1 MSWKTVDISISSSD
15 IIDKIPTTILEE
27 ELKERKELQV
37 ADIKQA
43 EREER
48 WRSEDFDI
56 EIDPEDYGLINEEDV
71 SLDGFEDNQLI
82 SKLTNR
88 GYEVF
93 GENEGYP
100 VQLDNVSKY
109 IQDLSSYKF
118 KEFMCD
124 VCGLSHL
131 ATKEEI
137 INEIKNRL

>member
-1 MSWKTVDISISSSD
+1 MSWKKVDISISSSD
-15 IIDKIPTTILEE
+15 IIDKIPTTILEK

-56 EIDPEDYGLINEEDV
+56 EIDPEDYGLVDEEAITLENFDD
-71 SLDGFEDNQLI
+71 SDMIYELI
-82 SKLTNR
+82 TH
-88 GYEVF
+88 GYEIFDKNAV
-93 GENEGYP
+93 YP
-100 VQLDNVSKY
+100 VKLNNVSNY

-137 INEIKNRL
+137 INGIKNRL

>member
-1 MSWKTVDISISSSD
+1 MSWKTVDISISSSE
-15 IIDKIPTTILEE
+15 IIDKIPTSILEE
-27 ELKERKELQV
+27 ELKDRKELQV

-56 EIDPEDYGLINEEDV
+56 EIDPESYGLIDEEDV
-71 SLDGFEDNQLI
+71 TLANFDDSDMIYELI
-82 SKLTNR
+82 TH

-93 GENEGYP
+93 DKDDVYP
-100 VQLDNVSKY
+100 IKLNNVSKY
-109 IQDLSSYKF
+109 IQELSSYKF

-124 VCGLSHL
+124 ICGLSHL
-131 ATKEEI
+131 ATNEEI

>member
-1 MSWKTVDISISSSD
+1 MSWRTVDISISSSD
-15 IIDKIPTTILEE
+15 IVDKIPTSILEE

-56 EIDPEDYGLINEEDV
+56 EIDPESYGLIDEEDV
-71 SLDGFEDNQLI
+71 SLDGFEDYQLI
-82 SKLTNR
+82 SKLADH
-88 GYEVF
+88 GYEIFDKDVV
-93 GENEGYP
+93 YP
-100 VQLDNVSKY
+100 VKLDNVSKY
-109 IQDLSSYKF
+109 IQELSSYKF

-124 VCGLSHL
+124 ICGLSHL
-131 ATKEEI
+131 ATNEEI

>member
-1 MSWKTVDISISSSD
+1 MNWKTVDISISSSD
-15 IIDKIPTTILEE
+15 IIDKIPTTILEK

-56 EIDPEDYGLINEEDV
+56 EIDPEDYGLIDEEDV
-71 SLDGFEDNQLI
+71 SIDGFEDNQLI
-82 SKLTNR
+82 SKLTDR

-93 GENEGYP
+93 GENERYP
-100 VQLDNVSKY
+100 VKLDCTSKY
-109 IQDLSSYKF
+109 IQYLSSYKF

-137 INEIKNRL
+137 INGIKDRL

>member
-1 MSWKTVDISISSSD
+1 MSWRTVDIGISSSD
-15 IIDKIPTTILEE
+15 IIDKIPTSILEE
-27 ELKERKELQV
+27 ELKERKKLQV

-48 WRSEDFDI
+48 WRSDDFDI
-56 EIDPEDYGLINEEDV
+56 EIDPESYGLIEEENVTLANFDD
-71 SLDGFEDNQLI
+71 SDMIYE
-82 SKLTNR
+82 LTSH

-93 GENEGYP
+93 VQDAVYP
-100 VQLDNVSKY
+100 VKLDNVSKY
-109 IQDLSSYKF
+109 IQELSSYKF

-124 VCGLSHL
+124 ICGLSHL

>member
-1 MSWKTVDISISSSD
+1 MSWKKVDISISSSD
-15 IIDKIPTTILEE
+15 IIDKIPTTILEK
-27 ELKERKELQV
+27 ELKARKELQV

-48 WRSEDFDI
+48 RRSEDFDI
-56 EIDPEDYGLINEEDV
+56 EIDPEDYGLIDEEDA

-82 SKLTNR
+82 SELTKH

-93 GENEGYP
+93 GKDEAYP
-100 VQLDNVSKY
+100 VKLDCVSRH

>member
-1 MSWKTVDISISSSD
+1 MNWKTVDISISSSD
-15 IIDKIPTTILEE
+15 IIDKIPTTILEK

-56 EIDPEDYGLINEEDV
+56 EIDPEDYGLIDEEDV
-71 SLDGFEDNQLI
+71 SIDGFEDNQLI
-82 SKLTNR
+82 SKLTDR

-93 GENEGYP
+93 GENEQYP
-100 VQLDNVSKY
+100 VKLDCTSKY

-131 ATKEEI
+131 ATNEEI